1 MVKVTP
7 NPPAFERARE
17 LTQAIKITHGD
28 MAGPALRALGT
39 VHRMQEK
46 AIFASKGTVG
56 GYGQWAPLNKSYA
69 ERKKKLVGRKPD
81 LVLTGRMK
89 ASFTMASS
97 GNYVQL
103 YSPRGEGLGIMQFGA
118 RSAIASAHLTGD
130 PTRAPNTSFTGRRLF
145 GGIAPRLPIRDMI
158 TKSNLMIGQLSA
170 AFKEWYIKK
179 VKQVIRGASTLG
191 GR

>member
-1 MVKVTP
+1 MMKVTP
-7 NPPAFERARE
+7 NPAAFERARE
-17 LTQAIKITHGD
+17 LTQAIKVSQGD

-46 AIFASKGTVG
+46 AIFASRGTVG
-56 GYGQWAPLNKSYA
+56 GYGQWAPLNPDYA
-69 ERKKKLVGRKPD
+69 KRKRKLVGRKPD

-89 ASFTMASS
+89 AAFTMASS

-103 YSPRGEGLGIMQFGA
+103 YSPRGEGLGIVQFGA

-158 TKSNLMIGQLSA
+158 TKSNLMIGQLTK
-170 AFKEWYIKK
+170 AFQEWYLKK
-179 VKQVIRGASTLG
+179 ANQIVRGKETLG